1 MAISALPMPAT
12 HRSQAQAGIMP
23 CTADLTVVALFAISH
38 HAGSVSG
45 VGGFWDRVTTG
56 GVGGGGGVYQSWK
69 LQGGWDWDRLAQLSP
84 QISRSEERPS
94 KYQSLCFHLL
104 SDNLWI
110 P

>member
-23 CTADLTVVALFAISH
+23 CSADLIIVALLASR
-38 HAGSVSG
+38 HAGGVSG

-56 GVGGGGGVYQSWK
+56 GVGGGEVYQSWK

-84 QISRSEERPS
+84 HISQSEERPS
-94 KYQSLCFHLL
+94 EYQS
-104 SDNLWI
+104 
-110 P
+110 